1 MTLEKLMEEA
11 KKFLSGPE
19 NFVAAEDAL
28 RPELAGMRI
37 YEEPIFGVAPAIFIN
52 VLDPNNTAH
61 KEDKAAAAMQVTNKA
76 VNLGANVIAWSN
88 LCLRYR
94 HGSFMAD
101 GSWSVVGQA
110 NDN

>member
-37 YEEPIFGVAPAIFIN
+37 YEEPIFGVAPADDPLFLELRRPEVVHAEEMLPCDWVPGAQERRI
-52 VLDPNNTAH
+52 VLPALH
-61 KEDKAAAAMQVTNKA
+61 
-76 VNLGANVIAWSN
+76 GAGGGLERAGRGR
-88 LCLRYR
+88 LR
-94 HGSFMAD
+94 
-101 GSWSVVGQA
+101 
-110 NDN
+110 

>member
-37 YEEPIFGVAPAIFIN
+37 YEEPIFGVAAAD
-52 VLDPNNTAH
+52 DPLFLELRRPEVVHPGRDAS
-61 KEDKAAAAMQVTNKA
+61 VR
-76 VNLGANVIAWSN
+76 LGAGREERRIVLPA
-88 LCLRYR
+88 LHGAGGELERAGRGRLR
-94 HGSFMAD
+94 
-101 GSWSVVGQA
+101 
-110 NDN
+110 